1 MRNDSRPF
9 LLQPGVFG
17 WKPVLRC
24 FFLALLLL
32 LDGPSVG
39 RGDELILRS
48 CKFFDYLG
56 GKGTVPR
63 MVTYA
68 PSQLDPRSDA
78 SQKALKTSSIRADLE
93 AIRPAFD
100 GLVLYGYHEA
110 STPRILAVAADLKFR
125 AVVLAVW
132 DPKSLAEIDGV
143 AEMGNTHADDFALAV
158 LIGNEGLT
166 FNRYE
171 EEDLVIAA
179 RRLRTKLPVGIPY
192 STSEPLVG
200 YQRESIFEFGD
211 FLAPNIHPVFDRPKM
226 NPREAAEWVHIE
238 AASLARR
245 ADRPVVVKE
254 TGFPHDGRNRYTPEL
269 QPEFWKEYT
278 APGLLV
284 KSGTPGGAW
293 RFHGVAFDAFDLP
306 WRSEQSKIDLDK
318 SWGMMSKDRK
328 PYAAFEV
335 WDSLEA
341 APAGR

>member
-1 MRNDSRPF
+1 
-9 LLQPGVFG
+9 
-17 WKPVLRC
+17 
-24 FFLALLLL
+24 
-32 LDGPSVG
+32 
-39 RGDELILRS
+39 
-48 CKFFDYLG
+48 
-56 GKGTVPR
+56 
-63 MVTYA
+63 
-68 PSQLDPRSDA
+68 
-78 SQKALKTSSIRADLE
+78 
-93 AIRPAFD
+93 
-100 GLVLYGYHEA
+100 
-110 STPRILAVAADLKFR
+110 
-125 AVVLAVW
+125 
-132 DPKSLAEIDGV
+132 
-143 AEMGNTHADDFALAV
+143 MGNTHADDFALAV

-269 QPEFWKEYT
+269 QAEFWKEYP